1 MNNENPT
8 AHMLPGKSKGE
19 IAASRLPFPDRA
31 TLSTE
36 EIEAFDYALARSE
49 RFFESIP
56 SEYGA
61 ESRLTPLFQGIVQS
75 PNVAE
80 PWAHFGDYCQTSE
93 ERDSFNSRER
103 DVALLSLVP
112 TLVCSRTGKFPLSP
126 IWVTWAVAAG
136 ITAPTIV
143 AIVEEKLDGLRPED
157 RQIFEFVRATAS
169 GGLRGEDFDALVKR
183 WNTKTAIEFI
193 SFVTWR
199 IAILR
204 TVQAHWG
211 IQDLLTD
218 NTAGFTVLQEYLN
231 GERAPE
237 TYDMSTRVR
246 MSVIRQA
253 PIRPP
258 PSLTSWSLSIFRFR
272 VSPRSLP
279 ITRGLLGSR
288 SPSTTGPTPSWRSSG
303 SSSCPQSSAI
313 PSLTVDRKGWF
324 AFATRTARTLRSS
337 VPGPGSTRAPLSRQ
351 TDRRRSCR
359 WQLPSAPSVMSP
371 DPHGSTHGPTH
382 SDTRSRRNSSS
393 GSLWDARRI
402 DRSDAARRLRR

>member
-8 AHMLPGKSKGE
+8 AHMLPGKSKEE
-19 IAASRLPFPDRA
+19 IASSRLPFPDRA

-56 SEYGA
+56 SEDGA
-61 ESRLTPLFQGIVQS
+61 EYRLTPHFQGIMQS

-80 PWAHFGDYCQTSE
+80 LWAHFGDCYQTSE
-93 ERDSFNSRER
+93 ERGSFNSRDR

-136 ITAPTIV
+136 ITVPTIV
-143 AIVEEKLDGLRPED
+143 AIVAEKFDEMTPKD
-157 RQIFEFVRATAS
+157 RQIFEFVRATAP
-169 GGLRGEDFDALVKR
+169 GGLSGEDFAALVKR
-183 WNTKTAIEFI
+183 WNTMTAIEFI
-193 SFVTWR
+193 SFVTWL
-199 IAILR
+199 IAFLR

-218 NTAGFTVLQEYLN
+218 NTAGFTVLQEYFN

-237 TYDMSTRVR
+237 ASDMSRRVR

-258 PSLTSWSLSIFRFR
+258 PSLTSWSSSILRFR

-279 ITRGLLGSR
+279 ITSGLLGSR
-288 SPSTTGPTPSWRSSG
+288 SPSMTGPTPSWRSSG

-313 PSLTVDRKGWF
+313 PGLTVARKGGS
-324 AFATRTARTLRSS
+324 ASATRTARTLRSS
-337 VPGPGSTRAPLSRQ
+337 VPGPGSTRAPLSRPIVVAPVAG
-351 TDRRRSCR
+351 SC
-359 WQLPSAPSVMSP
+359 
-371 DPHGSTHGPTH
+371 
-382 SDTRSRRNSSS
+382 
-393 GSLWDARRI
+393 
-402 DRSDAARRLRR
+402 LRPRP